1 MLFVLFVLWAIA
13 AIIWISEPRSPVNRW
28 LGAFSFSG
36 GAGALAAVL
45 DMHWLPQ
52 AVKAGASPGM
62 QALLYEM
69 QAISSLFSYY
79 GIPYFLLMFAV
90 SYSELPIPKKI
101 RLALPML
108 LLLPIILCLL
118 FTPYYNTM
126 YPISYKIV
134 VWWAV
139 PYILA
144 STALVLS
151 KRVPPSIYARTHWIL
166 CFAVLPPAL
175 FVMFMNYILPTMGM
189 LRMWVYNTWIVGL
202 SSAVFVIGLFT
213 YGFMGM
219 RILIDRRRYDST
231 LRAVTS
237 GTAMLNHA
245 IKNDAGK
252 LRLFGEKMKRHAL
265 ATSQEEL
272 LKDVEAVLAASRH
285 MEEMIRRVHRK
296 TEDLEL
302 KPETCDLTVLLAET
316 LEQLKP
322 AARSAS
328 VESSLEEG
336 WMCVIDKD
344 QLAEAFSN
352 LVLNA
357 FEAMEGR
364 EGARLRV
371 TLESTKR
378 ELLIQVADNG
388 PGLSRKQRMNV
399 FEPFY
404 TTKRRVG
411 NFGLGLSY
419 SYHVARKHKGS
430 LYVRSRSGEGA
441 IFTISL
447 PKRAIQ
453 AFRN

>member
-1 MLFVLFVLWAIA
+1 MLFVLFALWAIA

-36 GAGALAAVL
+36 GTGALAAVL
-45 DMHWLPQ
+45 DMYWLPQ
-52 AVKAGASPGM
+52 AVQAGASPGM
-62 QALLYEM
+62 QSLLYEM
-69 QAISSLFSYY
+69 QAASSLFSYY
-79 GIPYFLLMFAV
+79 GIPYFLLMFGL
-90 SYSELPIPKKI
+90 SYSGLPIPRKI
-101 RLALPML
+101 RLALPVL
-108 LLLPIILCLL
+108 LLLPVVLCLFL
-118 FTPYYNTM
+118 TPYYNTM
-126 YPISYKIV
+126 YPISYKVV

-139 PYILA
+139 PYILV
-144 STALVLS
+144 STVLVLA
-151 KRVPPSIYARTHWIL
+151 KRVPPSIYARTHWIV

-175 FVMFMNYILPTMGM
+175 FVMFMNYILPSMGM
-189 LRMWVYNTWIVGL
+189 LRMWVYNTWIVSL
-202 SSAVFVIGLFT
+202 AAAVFVIGLFT

-245 IKNDAGK
+245 IKNDVGK
-252 LRLFGEKMKRHAL
+252 LRLFGEKMKRHAV

-272 LKDVEAVLAASRH
+272 LKDAEAVLAASRH
-285 MEEMIRRVHRK
+285 MEEMIKRVHRK

-302 KPETCDLTVLLAET
+302 KPETSDLTALIAET
-316 LEQLKP
+316 LELLKP
-322 AARSAS
+322 AARSAI

-336 WMCVIDKD
+336 WTCVVDRD

-364 EGARLRV
+364 EGAKLRV

-399 FEPFY
+399 FEPFF
-404 TTKRRVG
+404 TTKRGGG

-430 LYVRSRSGEGA
+430 LYVRSRPGEGA
-441 IFTISL
+441 IFSISL
-447 PKRAIQ
+447 PKRGIQ
-453 AFRN
+453 AIRN